1 MKYTHNEIRAM
12 KMCLNYDDR
21 ETQICDNFS
30 NAGPTD
36 IAAEFGWNMHRV
48 GGLIASLE
56 NKGVAWLD
64 NRDGDAGMKNCD
76 TDMHILWL
84 TEKGVNE
91 IFDII
96 EKGDC

>member
-1 MKYTHNEIRAM
+1 MKYTDNEIRAM
-12 KMCLNYDDR
+12 KMCLNYDNR
-21 ETQICDNFS
+21 EDMLSDPFS
-30 NAGPTD
+30 DVGPTD

-96 EKGDC
+96 EKEVA